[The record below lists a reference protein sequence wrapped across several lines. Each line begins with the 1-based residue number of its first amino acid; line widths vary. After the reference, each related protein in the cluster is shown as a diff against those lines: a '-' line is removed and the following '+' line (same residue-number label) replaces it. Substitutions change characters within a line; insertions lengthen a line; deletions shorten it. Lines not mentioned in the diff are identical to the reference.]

1 MGQGNYIRPSFV
13 FRELAKKHHFWIYGM
28 VLLLAPLLIG
38 KSLSDA
44 VKNQEFLNKVNS
56 LQEAATF
63 QAAFMKDTLD
73 SVSRI
78 LNENTSNIHY
88 IDVGLTSQADDPI
101 EAALACSEL
110 KKYTE
115 MYTDISS
122 SYLVCNLNHT
132 IYNSLDSMGYADDTF
147 YDLSWRQQYDSG
159 AGGIQLLDTVR
170 TVHTPYRQED
180 RYISMVSRVPY
191 FSTLQNKCLVY
202 NLSIE
207 DLGSRLVTQAITGKA
222 TDSTLW
228 IYNKEGNLVW
238 DQSGKSAPDSYA
250 ELSLDSAF
258 LSGEQ
263 SWAKVTLDSVSYLV
277 AKAQESTYGWCFMQV
292 LPYSVVQDAL
302 DEQGFNIWASMVIL
316 ALVGEGCYLLAAYQR
331 QRREMGAALELQL
344 RTQQMPEPQESSVEY
359 LQRVGIGALEEAD
372 RQAKVLKSFSEVI
385 REHVVLSLVK
395 GEALR
400 KESAQVRKIVMEKM
414 GLLQE
419 EEQKYLVLLARI
431 EAISAMKLNLHQDI
445 YGQFQRM
452 LQYGCNEC
460 LLEDYHACYAWADHS
475 LLAGIVCVPASMHR
489 NQIQQGLNQMG
500 QAMQK
505 QLTLLSEQQ
514 VVIAFGNVMDNPWNL
529 VESYEHAKQLIQHK
543 IYYHKDVPYTY
554 SEKMEADLQM
564 SYDNQKKLVDQIK
577 LGKIKESSELLES
590 YFAILHNNPY
600 TEIEQVRKIG
610 VKLAEVISSAVAG
623 REKNLEDRF
632 ADVKKLESRLEQME
646 SVHEVADG
654 LVAYAQAAA
663 GMMQE
668 QLQSK
673 KDTRVQEVL
682 NWIRDHY
689 NQDISLD
696 DVAEQMGLSATY
708 ASKQIK
714 AYTGTNV
721 VNYINNLRIEHA
733 KELLAGTKMS
743 SNEIGAYVGF
753 RYSQSFIRTFRKV
766 VGMTPG
772 NYRSLHQKGEASND
786 VSEQDDKKDEKTQ

>member
-1 MGQGNYIRPSFV
+1 MKQGNYIHPSFV
-13 FRELAKKHHFWIYGM
+13 FHYLAKAHRFWVYGAM
-28 VLLLAPLLIG
+28 LLLVPLLVG
-38 KSLSDA
+38 KALSDLGR
-44 VKNQEFLNKVNS
+44 NQVCQNEADGL
-56 LQEAATF
+56 LEAAGF

-73 SVSRI
+73 SISQI
-78 LNENTSNIHY
+78 MNENTSNTHY
-88 IDVGLTSQADDPI
+88 IDVGLTAQADDPI

-115 MYTDISS
+115 MHIDISS
-122 SYLVCNLNHT
+122 AYLVCNLNHT

-159 AGGIQLLDTVR
+159 VGGMQLLDTVR

-191 FSTLQNKCLVY
+191 FSTLQNKWLVY

-207 DLGSRLVTQAITGKA
+207 DLGARLVAQAATGESA
-222 TDSTLW
+222 GGTLW
-228 IYNKEGNLVW
+228 IYNSEGTLLW
-238 DQSGKSAPDSYA
+238 DQSGKEAPDHYA
-250 ELSLDSAF
+250 EIPLETSSLE
-258 LSGEQ
+258 GEQ
-263 SWAKVTLDSVSYLV
+263 SWTKVTLDSVPYLV
-277 AKAQESTYGWCFMQV
+277 TQVQESTYGWSFLQV
-292 LPYSVVQDAL
+292 LPYSAVEKAIE
-302 DEQGFNIWASMVIL
+302 EQSANIWIGMVIL
-316 ALVGEGCYLLAAYQR
+316 ILVSEGCYVLAAYQR
-331 QRREMGAALELQL
+331 QRRELEAALELQ
-344 RTQQMPEPQESSVEY
+344 QCSQKFPEPQENCVEY
-359 LQRVGIGALEEAD
+359 LERVGIGALQEAN
-372 RQAKVLKSFSEVI
+372 RQAKVLKSFSDVI
-385 REHVVLSLVK
+385 QEHVVLSLIK

-400 KESAQVRKIVMEKM
+400 KESAQVRKTVMEQM
-414 GLLQE
+414 GLLRE
-419 EEQKYLVLLARI
+419 EPQKYLVLLARI

-445 YGQFQRM
+445 YSQFQRM
-452 LQYGCNEC
+452 LQYGCNER

-475 LLAGIVCVPASMHR
+475 LLAAIVCMPAAMHR
-489 NQIQQGLNQMG
+489 KQIQQGLDQMG

-514 VVIAFGNVMDNPWNL
+514 VVIAFGDVMEDPWNL

-610 VKLAEVISSAVAG
+610 VKLADVISSAVAG
-623 REKNLEDRF
+623 REKHLEDRF
-632 ADVKKLESRLEQME
+632 ADVKKLQSQLEQMD
-646 SVHEVADG
+646 SVHEVADS

-663 GMMQE
+663 AMMQE

-673 KDTRVQEVL
+673 KDMRVQEVL
-682 NWIRDHY
+682 EWIRNHY

-772 NYRSLHQKGEASND
+772 NYRSLHQKGEPDNQEA
-786 VSEQDDKKDEKTQ
+786 DKKNEET

>member
-1 MGQGNYIRPSFV
+1 MKRGNYIHPSFV
-13 FRELAKKHHFWIYGM
+13 FHYLAQTRRFWIYGA
-28 VLLLAPLLIG
+28 LLILVPLLVG
-38 KSLSDA
+38 KSLSDLGQ
-44 VKNQEFLNKVNS
+44 NQVCENEASRL
-56 LQEAATF
+56 LEAANF
-63 QAAFMKDTLD
+63 QATFMKDTLD
-73 SVSRI
+73 SISLI
-78 LNENTSNIHY
+78 MNEDTSNIRY
-88 IDVGLTSQADDPI
+88 IDVGLTAQADDPI

-110 KKYTE
+110 KKCTE
-115 MYTDISS
+115 MCIDISS
-122 SYLVCNLNHT
+122 AYLVCNLNHT

-159 AGGIQLLDTVR
+159 VGGMQLLDTVR

-191 FSTLQNKCLVY
+191 FSTLQNKWLVY

-207 DLGSRLVTQAITGKA
+207 DLGARLVAQAATGESA
-222 TDSTLW
+222 GGTLW
-228 IYNKEGNLVW
+228 IYNSEGTLLW
-238 DQSGKSAPDSYA
+238 DQSGKGAPDYYA
-250 ELSLDSAF
+250 EIPLETAF
-258 LSGEQ
+258 LEGGQ
-263 SWAKVTLDSVSYLV
+263 SWTKVALDSVPYLV
-277 AKAQESTYGWCFMQV
+277 AQVQESAYGWCFVQV
-292 LPYSVVQDAL
+292 LPYSAVQKTIE
-302 DEQGFNIWASMVIL
+302 EQSVNIWIGMAIL
-316 ALVGEGCYLLAAYQR
+316 ILVSGGCYVLAAYQR
-331 QRREMGAALELQL
+331 QRRELEAALELQQCAQKL
-344 RTQQMPEPQESSVEY
+344 PEPQESCVEY
-359 LQRVGIGALEEAD
+359 LERVGVDALQEANQ
-372 RQAKVLKSFSEVI
+372 QAKVLKSFSDVI
-385 REHVVLSLVK
+385 QEHVVLSLIK

-400 KESAQVRKIVMEKM
+400 KESAQVRKTVMEQM
-414 GLLQE
+414 GLLRE
-419 EEQKYLVLLARI
+419 EPQKYLVLLARI

-445 YGQFQRM
+445 YSQFQRM
-452 LQYGCNEC
+452 LQYGCNER

-475 LLAGIVCVPASMHR
+475 LLAAIVCMPATMHR
-489 NQIQQGLNQMG
+489 KQIQQGLDQMG

-514 VVIAFGNVMDNPWNL
+514 VVIAFGDVMEDPWNL

-600 TEIEQVRKIG
+600 TEIDQVRKIG
-610 VKLAEVISSAVAG
+610 VKLADVIRSAVAG
-623 REKNLEDRF
+623 REKHLEDRF
-632 ADVKKLESRLEQME
+632 ADVKKLQSQLEQMD
-646 SVHEVADG
+646 SVHEVADS

-663 GMMQE
+663 AMMQE

-673 KDTRVQEVL
+673 KDMRVQEVL
-682 NWIRDHY
+682 EWIRNHY

-772 NYRSLHQKGEASND
+772 NYRSLHQKGESDNQ
-786 VSEQDDKKDEKTQ
+786 EPDKKDEET

>member
-1 MGQGNYIRPSFV
+1 MKQEHYIHPSFV
-13 FRELAKKHHFWIYGM
+13 FHYLARTHRFWIY
-28 VLLLAPLLIG
+28 VALLLLSPLLVG
-38 KSLSDA
+38 KALSDVA
-44 VKNQEFLNKVNS
+44 QKQTCQNEANIL
-56 LQEAATF
+56 LEAANY
-63 QAAFMKDTLD
+63 QAAFAKDTLD
-73 SVSRI
+73 SVSLI
-78 LNENTSNIHY
+78 MNEDTSNVHY
-88 IDVGLTSQADDPI
+88 IDVGLTAQADDPI

-110 KKYTE
+110 KKCTE
-115 MYTDISS
+115 MCIDISS
-122 SYLVCNLNHT
+122 AYLVCNLNHT

-147 YDLSWRQQYDSG
+147 YDLNWRQQYDSG
-159 AGGIQLLDTVR
+159 TGGMQLLDTVR

-202 NLSIE
+202 NISIE
-207 DLGSRLVTQAITGKA
+207 DLGDRLVARAATGESA
-222 TDSTLW
+222 SGHLW
-228 IYNKEGNLVW
+228 IYNNEGKLLW
-238 DQSGKSAPDSYA
+238 DQSGKSAPESYT
-250 ELSLDSAF
+250 ELPLEAAF

-263 SWAKVTLDSVSYLV
+263 SWTKVTLDSVPYLTAQV
-277 AKAQESTYGWCFMQV
+277 QESSYGWRFVQV
-292 LPYSVVQDAL
+292 LPYSAVQSAIDA
-302 DEQGFNIWASMVIL
+302 QNRNIWIGIAIL
-316 ALVGEGCYLLAAYQR
+316 LLVSEVCYVLGAYQR
-331 QRREMGAALELQL
+331 QRRELEAALELQ
-344 RTQQMPEPQESSVEY
+344 RCTQTFPDPQESCVDY
-359 LQRVGIGALEEAD
+359 LQRVGVDALQEVD
-372 RQAKVLKSFSEVI
+372 TQAKVLKSFSDVI
-385 REHVVLSLVK
+385 REHVVLSLIK

-400 KESAQVRKIVMEKM
+400 KENAQVRKTVMEQM
-414 GLLQE
+414 GLLRE
-419 EEQKYLVLLARI
+419 EPQKYLVFLARI

-445 YGQFQRM
+445 YSQFQRM
-452 LQYGCNEC
+452 LQYGCNER

-475 LLAGIVCVPASMHR
+475 LLAAIVCMPATMHR
-489 NQIQQGLNQMG
+489 KQIQQGLDQMG

-514 VVIAFGNVMDNPWNL
+514 VVIAFGDVMEDPWSL

-577 LGKIKESSELLES
+577 LGKIKEASELLES
-590 YFAILHNNPY
+590 YFSILHNNPY
-600 TEIEQVRKIG
+600 TEIEQVRKMG
-610 VKLAEVISSAVAG
+610 VKLADVISNAIAG
-623 REKNLEDRF
+623 REKHLEDRF
-632 ADVKKLESRLEQME
+632 ADVKKLQARLEQME
-646 SVHEVADG
+646 SVHEVADC

-673 KDTRVQEVL
+673 KDMRVQEVL
-682 NWIRDHY
+682 EWIRNHY

-772 NYRSLHQKGEASND
+772 NYRSLHQKGEVN
-786 VSEQDDKKDEKTQ
+786 SEEINKKDDET